1 MQPQA
6 ADNNFEA
13 NVSDKVNLD
22 GISDRGNYGALHKSF
37 ELADKFSTLMHLGPG
52 APVPMQDPKI
62 EPALGVAS
70 PGFQHQIA
78 PIIEAPRSAE

>member
-1 MQPQA
+1 MQPRA
-6 ADNNFEA
+6 ADNNFQA
-13 NVSDKVNLD
+13 NDSDQVNLD
-22 GISDRGNYGALHKSF
+22 GISDRLHKSF

-70 PGFQHQIA
+70 PSF
-78 PIIEAPRSAE
+78 